1 MKQRREGAYLC
12 RYIRLNEKRNPFL
25 ADSFLAV
32 RTGLEPEDAHNL
44 IFKLLQR
51 PYIFSVTNM

>member
-12 RYIRLNEKRNPFL
+12 RYLRLNEKRNPFL

-32 RTGLEPEDAHNL
+32 RTGLEPV
-44 IFKLLQR
+44 KLQR
-51 PYIFSVTNM
+51 YKLDT